1 MTKLFSTLT
10 ETDCNACISEFDDDG
25 GCTCLEN
32 PSCDPTGLIPEGC
45 YQCGDKAMEFCRS
58 GNFWIWKVG
67 FYFQNNEYHLLKG

>member
-1 MTKLFSTLT
+1 MQTFWLIWDEIIFPWT

-45 YQCGDKAMEFCRS
+45 YQCGDKAMEFCKS
-58 GNFWIWKVG
+58 GNF
-67 FYFQNNEYHLLKG
+67 